1 MPLRYSAHTL
11 DSTASPKYLP
21 SEPPEAPTCGCAG
34 GVQCSG
40 PLGVLELC
48 AVVHAVSLA
57 LPLGAPGSV
66 VGLAVYDSPGWAHRA
81 AVCEYVTAYT
91 FLCAPCLRCYRLSL
105 DSFFARVAMAR
116 SCARAGQPAALG
128 PQVSI
133 RAGRAAGSAPRQSCL
148 LVSPAPRPS
157 LRPADATTPPC
168 RVEAR
173 RGARAAHK
181 AKPRRH
187 YADYQLSTAL
197 TVTRLVARSP
207 PPKATQ
213 YKRDQSRTGHRTTAH
228 SRSHSGPYGP

>member
-1 MPLRYSAHTL
+1 MGLARRYWAIRALSGYSAHAL

-21 SEPPEAPTCGCAG
+21 TEPPEAPTCGCAG

-105 DSFFARVAMAR
+105 ESFFARVAMAR
-116 SCARAGQPAALG
+116 VARRSRRRSSRSP
-128 PQVSI
+128 
-133 RAGRAAGSAPRQSCL
+133 RAPRSSRRGLSPGRDSSL
-148 LVSPAPRPS
+148 LVSPHAGAETEPAARRRD
-157 LRPADATTPPC
+157 RPAVPG
-168 RVEAR
+168 RAR
-173 RGARAAHK
+173 RTKRSRGGTI
-181 AKPRRH
+181 H
-187 YADYQLSTAL
+187 YNISTTSDSCA
-197 TVTRLVARSP
+197 VP
-207 PPKATQ
+207 PP
-213 YKRDQSRTGHRTTAH
+213 QS
-228 SRSHSGPYGP
+228 